1 MKLVVVSMIAALL
14 LASCASTDYGPQSD
28 RGPGWYTVKRSD
40 TLYSIA
46 WRYGLDYHVLA
57 KWNGI
62 DPADPIYPGQRLR
75 LLKPHGQD
83 TPAVVA
89 GAKPSSSGSASGSKS
104 SSQGS
109 SKSSNKSSSKSSSQT
124 SAGSNTSVP
133 YGNPSKWL
141 WPTKGKPLNT
151 FLASQ
156 LDRRGIDI
164 AGKQGQPVIAVADG
178 KVVYSGNGLA
188 GYGNLIIIKHSETY
202 LSAYAYC
209 QERLVEEGTLVK
221 AGKQVA
227 RMGQKDDV
235 AMLHFEIRRNGKPVD
250 PLKYLPKQ

>member
-1 MKLVVVSMIAALL
+1 MKSAIATVIAALL
-14 LASCASTDYGPQSD
+14 LASCASTDNPSTRTQ
-28 RGPGWYTVKRSD
+28 GPGWYTVKRSD

-46 WRYGLDYHVLA
+46 WRYGLDYHQLA
-57 KWNGI
+57 RWNQI
-62 DPADPIYPGQRLR
+62 NPSDPIYPGQRLR

-83 TPAVVA
+83 TPAVSA
-89 GAKPSSSGSASGSKS
+89 GASPKPSSASATVA
-104 SSQGS
+104 
-109 SKSSNKSSSKSSSQT
+109 SSSKSDSKGNTT
-124 SAGSNTSVP
+124 SASAGASVAMP
-133 YGNPSKWL
+133 NPGKWI
-141 WPTKGKPLNT
+141 WPTQGKPLNT

-209 QERLVEEGTLVK
+209 QERLVEEGMAVE
-221 AGKQVA
+221 AGKLVA
-227 RMGQKDDV
+227 RMGQKDNV

-250 PLKYLPKQ
+250 PMKYLPKQ

>member
-1 MKLVVVSMIAALL
+1 MIVPGCLAVVVGMHVDEARCHDFSGCVDCLCGVICNLPGD
-14 LASCASTDYGPQSD
+14 CSD
-28 RGPGWYTVKRSD
+28 DAVFDG
-40 TLYSIA
+40 
-46 WRYGLDYHVLA
+46 
-57 KWNGI
+57 NGGV
-62 DPADPIYPGQRLR
+62 PV
-75 LLKPHGQD
+75 QD
-83 TPAVVA
+83 DV
-89 GAKPSSSGSASGSKS
+89 
-104 SSQGS
+104 
-109 SKSSNKSSSKSSSQT
+109 
-124 SAGSNTSVP
+124 
-133 YGNPSKWL
+133 
-141 WPTKGKPLNT
+141 
-151 FLASQ
+151 
-156 LDRRGIDI
+156 
-164 AGKQGQPVIAVADG
+164 AVADG

>member
-1 MKLVVVSMIAALL
+1 MKSAIATVIAALL
-14 LASCASTDYGPQSD
+14 LASCASTGNAPVSSAQ
-28 RGPGWYTVKRSD
+28 GPGWYTVKRSD

-46 WRYGLDYHVLA
+46 WRYGLDYHQLA
-57 KWNGI
+57 QWNNI
-62 DPADPIYPGQRLR
+62 DANTTIYPGQRLR

-83 TPAVVA
+83 TPGVSA
-89 GAKPSSSGSASGSKS
+89 GASPGAGTESSASSATSSG
-104 SSQGS
+104 
-109 SKSSNKSSSKSSSQT
+109 SSSKSTSTGYTGSSAKVE
-124 SAGSNTSVP
+124 SAALR
-133 YGNPSKWL
+133 NPGKWI
-141 WPTKGKPLNT
+141 WPTEGKPLNT

-209 QERLVEEGTLVK
+209 QERLVEEGMAVK
-221 AGKQVA
+221 AGKLVA
-227 RMGQKDDV
+227 RMGQNDNV

-250 PLKYLPKQ
+250 PMKYLPKQ

>member
-1 MKLVVVSMIAALL
+1 MKSAIATVIAALL
-14 LASCASTDYGPQSD
+14 LASCASTGYRSTSSAQ
-28 RGPGWYTVKRSD
+28 GPGWYTVKRTD

-46 WRYGLDYHVLA
+46 WRYGLDYHQLA
-57 KWNGI
+57 QWNNI
-62 DPADPIYPGQRLR
+62 DANNTIYPGQRLR
-75 LLKPHGQD
+75 LLKPHSQASPG
-83 TPAVVA
+83 VSA
-89 GAKPSSSGSASGSKS
+89 GASPGT
-104 SSQGS
+104 S
-109 SKSSNKSSSKSSSQT
+109 SKSSTGTASSSSKSTSKSKTSST
-124 SAGSNTSVP
+124 AAGESVALR
-133 YGNPSKWL
+133 NPVKWI
-141 WPTKGKPLNT
+141 WPTAGKPLNS

-209 QERLVEEGTLVK
+209 RERLVEEGMAVK
-221 AGKQVA
+221 AGKLVA
-227 RMGQKDDV
+227 RMGQNDNV